1 MTSFEILTPFE
12 KFKRYVES
20 HNVFERQAAG
30 RTVCEGNFFN
40 YKITRLHI
48 FYLAVESCDT
58 REEFRSTM
66 HYVSRL
72 SEDPEPTVRVELME
86 KVPELSQRCIEK
98 SEQLQLSSSLVEEE
112 ILPLVMNFLEDI
124 TNTARKA
131 AQTSLVEILPLFQPE
146 VCQTKVC

>member
-1 MTSFEILTPFE
+1 MSNLIM
-12 KFKRYVES
+12 YS
-20 HNVFERQAAG
+20 NVKPLAEQSVKV
-30 RTVCEGNFFN
+30 TL
-40 YKITRLHI
+40 YTTKLPDSKLS
-48 FYLAVESCDT
+48 YLAVESCDT

-124 TNTARKA
+124 TNTARKGTV
-131 AQTSLVEILPLFQPE
+131 QNLITFYSISEWVRSNPGHFILKEADPTLNESGF
-146 VCQTKVC
+146 

>member
-1 MTSFEILTPFE
+1 
-12 KFKRYVES
+12 
-20 HNVFERQAAG
+20 
-30 RTVCEGNFFN
+30 
-40 YKITRLHI
+40 
-48 FYLAVESCDT
+48 
-58 REEFRSTM
+58 M

-124 TNTARKA
+124 TNTARKG
-131 AQTSLVEILPLFQPE
+131 TVYNSISIRFIGFMLHNLCDISYVSR
-146 VCQTKVC
+146 

>member
-1 MTSFEILTPFE
+1 
-12 KFKRYVES
+12 
-20 HNVFERQAAG
+20 
-30 RTVCEGNFFN
+30 
-40 YKITRLHI
+40 
-48 FYLAVESCDT
+48 
-58 REEFRSTM
+58 M

-124 TNTARKA
+124 TNTARKGTVRNNRSGPGWPA
-131 AQTSLVEILPLFQPE
+131 SFSREEQISLQLFLE
-146 VCQTKVC
+146 RNR

>member
-1 MTSFEILTPFE
+1 MSNLIM
-12 KFKRYVES
+12 YS
-20 HNVFERQAAG
+20 NVKPLAEQSVKV
-30 RTVCEGNFFN
+30 TLNTT
-40 YKITRLHI
+40 KLPDSKLS
-48 FYLAVESCDT
+48 YLAVESCDT

-124 TNTARKA
+124 TNTARKGTVQNLITFYSISEWVRSNPGHFFNEA
-131 AQTSLVEILPLFQPE
+131 DPTLNESGF
-146 VCQTKVC
+146 

>member
-1 MTSFEILTPFE
+1 
-12 KFKRYVES
+12 
-20 HNVFERQAAG
+20 
-30 RTVCEGNFFN
+30 
-40 YKITRLHI
+40 
-48 FYLAVESCDT
+48 
-58 REEFRSTM
+58 M

-124 TNTARKA
+124 TNTARKG
-131 AQTSLVEILPLFQPE
+131 TVFLFQYILL
-146 VCQTKVC
+146 VTSHNLCDISYVGR

>member
-1 MTSFEILTPFE
+1 MSNLIMYSNDRPLAEQSVKVTLSTTKLPDKEL
-12 KFKRYVES
+12 S
-20 HNVFERQAAG
+20 
-30 RTVCEGNFFN
+30 
-40 YKITRLHI
+40 
-48 FYLAVESCDT
+48 YLAVESCDT

-124 TNTARKA
+124 TNTARKG
-131 AQTSLVEILPLFQPE
+131 TVYNSISIRFIGFMLHNLCDISYVSR
-146 VCQTKVC
+146 

>member
-1 MTSFEILTPFE
+1 
-12 KFKRYVES
+12 
-20 HNVFERQAAG
+20 
-30 RTVCEGNFFN
+30 
-40 YKITRLHI
+40 
-48 FYLAVESCDT
+48 
-58 REEFRSTM
+58 M

-124 TNTARKA
+124 TNTARKG
-131 AQTSLVEILPLFQPE
+131 TVYYFILNRPFIDSSRVNYE
-146 VCQTKVC
+146 CKIN

>member
-1 MTSFEILTPFE
+1 MSNLIM
-12 KFKRYVES
+12 YS
-20 HNVFERQAAG
+20 NVKPLAEQSVKV
-30 RTVCEGNFFN
+30 TL
-40 YKITRLHI
+40 YTTKLPDSKWS
-48 FYLAVESCDT
+48 YLAVESCDT

-124 TNTARKA
+124 TNTARKG
-131 AQTSLVEILPLFQPE
+131 TV
-146 VCQTKVC
+146 

>member
-1 MTSFEILTPFE
+1 
-12 KFKRYVES
+12 
-20 HNVFERQAAG
+20 
-30 RTVCEGNFFN
+30 
-40 YKITRLHI
+40 
-48 FYLAVESCDT
+48 
-58 REEFRSTM
+58 M

-124 TNTARKA
+124 TNTARKG
-131 AQTSLVEILPLFQPE
+131 TVYYFILNRPFIDSSRVNYECKINCYKLL
-146 VCQTKVC
+146 KHL

>member
-1 MTSFEILTPFE
+1 MTPFE

-40 YKITRLHI
+40 YKITRLCI
-48 FYLAVESCDT
+48 LSYLAVESCDT

-146 VCQTKVC
+146 VCQTKVCE